1 MFKLYSMEKAKRVGS
16 DHSDLIESICAPYRL
31 PSACLKAILLME
43 IPEIDLT
50 DLFAD
55 TIVWLNW
62 LRYSLTHRYNPER
75 HTRNPLRKF
84 DSSTGYGQIFSR
96 VAIEAILFARSRGI
110 PVDAGI
116 SGELS
121 PVRPEDLRRV
131 WLRLNHEPVFNLNCS
146 ALNLLHAAFQMTGRV
161 DFGQYTEEELKLI
174 FTRYNGNVKQIS
186 AYGEKAYRYYL
197 NFL

>member
-1 MFKLYSMEKAKRVGS
+1 MEFGTIASGS
-16 DHSDLIESICAPYRL
+16 SGNCAYLGTSRT
-31 PSACLKAILLME
+31 AIL
-43 IPEIDLT
+43 
-50 DLFAD
+50 
-55 TIVWLNW
+55 
-62 LRYSLTHRYNPER
+62 
-75 HTRNPLRKF
+75 
-84 DSSTGYGQIFSR
+84 
-96 VAIEAILFARSRGI
+96 
-110 PVDAGI
+110 VDAGI